1 MSQITITQQ
10 IPAETTARL
19 REAGYQVETHDRL
32 EPLPPADLKA
42 AVADA
47 EAIICLLTDRMTPD
61 IMDAAP
67 SLRIIANVAVGY
79 DNIDV
84 AAARE
89 RGIIVTNTPD
99 ILTETTADLA
109 WALLLAVARR
119 IPEAD
124 AYMRA
129 GWYTRFELMP
139 PLAGSDVHGKTLGI
153 VGMGRIGT
161 AVARRGTLGFGMQ
174 VLYHGGMPDA
184 ELAAEI
190 GASSVSFEDLLA
202 ESDFLSIHVP
212 LNDGTRHL
220 IGLPELRAMKPS
232 AFLINTAR
240 GPIVDE
246 AALAQALA
254 EGLIAGAALDVF
266 EDEPRMHPDL
276 VEMRDRLVVAPHIGS
291 ATVETRRAM
300 ADLAADNVLAVLDGG
315 EPLTPVG

>member
-1 MSQITITQQ
+1 MSRIAIPQR
-10 IPAETTARL
+10 IPAETISRL
-19 REAGYQVETHDRL
+19 REAGHAVDAHDRL
-32 EPLPPADLKA
+32 EPLPPDDLKA
-42 AVADA
+42 AVAEA
-47 EAIICLLTDRMTPD
+47 EAVICLLTDRMTAD

-79 DNIDV
+79 DNVDV

-89 RGIIVTNTPD
+89 RAIVVTNTPD
-99 ILTETTADLA
+99 VLTEATADLA
-109 WALLLAVARR
+109 FALLLAIARR

-129 GWYTRFELMP
+129 GRYTRFELMP
-139 PLAGSDVHGKTLGI
+139 SLAGADVYGKTLGI

-161 AVARRGTLGFGMQ
+161 AVARRGALGFGMP
-174 VLYHGGMPDA
+174 VLFHGGSPDREA
-184 ELAAEI
+184 AREL
-190 GASSVSFEDLLA
+190 GARSVSLPALLA
-202 ESDFLSIHVP
+202 ESDFVSLHVP
-212 LNDGTRHL
+212 LTDATRHL
-220 IGLPELRAMKPS
+220 IGAPELRAMKRS

-254 EGLIAGAALDVF
+254 AGEIAGAALDVF

-300 ADLAADNVLAVLDGG
+300 ADLAADNVLAVLGGG
-315 EPLTPVG
+315 EALTPVG